1 MGNYAVVILAA
12 GSSSRMGAPKQL
24 LEYAGKPLARH
35 AAETALAA
43 GGGTVIVV
51 LGANEEAIR
60 GALAGLAVEEVV
72 NPRWA
77 EGMGTS
83 IQAGIGRAAE
93 VGCEGAILT
102 LADQPLVSPE
112 ILAGLAERH
121 RETGKPIVASAYA
134 GTAGVPVYF
143 AKAYFPAL
151 LGLEAGQGCK
161 GVILGNRGEALLVD
175 CPEAAV
181 DIDTP
186 ADYARLTG

>member
-1 MGNYAVVILAA
+1 
-12 GSSSRMGAPKQL
+12 
-24 LEYAGKPLARH
+24 
-35 AAETALAA
+35 
-43 GGGTVIVV
+43 
-51 LGANEEAIR
+51 LG
-60 GALAGLAVEEVV
+60 
-72 NPRWA
+72 
-77 EGMGTS
+77 
-83 IQAGIGRAAE
+83 
-93 VGCEGAILT
+93 CDGAILT
-102 LADQPLVSPE
+102 LADQPLVSAE